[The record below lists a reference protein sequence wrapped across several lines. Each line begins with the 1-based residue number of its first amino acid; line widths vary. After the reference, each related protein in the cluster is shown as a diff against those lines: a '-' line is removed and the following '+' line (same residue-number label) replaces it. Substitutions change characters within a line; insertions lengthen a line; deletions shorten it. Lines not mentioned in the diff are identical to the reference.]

1 LETSSPCAALY
12 SAEFFQSLRD
22 GSRRSAEI
30 VVPVLM
36 ELFQPKS
43 ILDVGCGTGEWL
55 SAFREHG
62 VADVL
67 GVDGAW
73 TEGAPRELPDSCFRQ
88 HDLRQPLKL
97 DRPFDLAVCLEVAE
111 HLPPEAAQ
119 PLVESLTRL
128 APIVLFSA
136 AIPCQGGDGHIN
148 EKWPSFWSDLFAS
161 HGYRCP
167 IDLRSRFW
175 ANDAIEFWYRQ
186 NMACYVAEGRLD
198 LLRWLSSEQGS
209 APKAPLD
216 VVHPDLYFRV
226 VRESDRRR
234 QRADKLELKSQRMR
248 AELNQARGELAR
260 IKSSMAWRCYQ
271 AVRPAVLAGRR
282 VGSLLRIR

>member
-1 LETSSPCAALY
+1 MSSPPAALY

-22 GSRRSAEI
+22 GSRHSAAI
-30 VVPVLM
+30 VVPVLVD
-36 ELFQPKS
+36 LIQPKS
-43 ILDVGCGTGEWL
+43 VVDVGCGTGVWL
-55 SAFREHG
+55 SAFRERG

-67 GVDGAW
+67 GVDGPW
-73 TEGAPRELPDSCFRQ
+73 TGGAPRELPDSFFRE

-97 DRPFDLAVCLEVAE
+97 DQPFDLAVCLEVAE

-128 APIVLFSA
+128 APIVFFSA
-136 AIPCQGGDGHIN
+136 AIPFQGGDGHVN
-148 EKWPSFWSDLFAS
+148 ERWPSYWSDLFAA

-167 IDLRSRFW
+167 LDLRSRFW
-175 ANDAIEFWYRQ
+175 ANDAVEFWYRQ
-186 NMACYVAEGRLD
+186 NMACYVAEGRPE
-198 LLRWLSSEQGS
+198 LLRRLSSERS
-209 APKAPLD
+209 LATSAPLD
-216 VVHPDLYFRV
+216 AVHPDLYLRV

-234 QRADKLELKSQRMR
+234 QRAEKLELKSQRMR
-248 AELNQARGELAR
+248 AELNQARNELTR